1 MLSGKSWVQDCQGF
15 EWYIFQQNLTQKG
28 HAIFRCTRNLRND
41 RSYIKSERGKASNTK
56 ETESEKYQTAQ

>member
-41 RSYIKSERGKASNTK
+41 LIRIIGKVLSTPEAWGP
-56 ETESEKYQTAQ
+56 